1 LSTPPFTEVSKTT
14 PKHLQQRKGK
24 QRRIY

>member
-1 LSTPPFTEVSKTT
+1 VSKTA

-24 QRRIY
+24 QRIY